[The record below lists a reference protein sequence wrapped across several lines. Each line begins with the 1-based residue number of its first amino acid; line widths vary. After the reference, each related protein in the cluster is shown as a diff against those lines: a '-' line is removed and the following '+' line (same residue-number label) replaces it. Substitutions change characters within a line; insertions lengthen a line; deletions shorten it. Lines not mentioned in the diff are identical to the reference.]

1 MRYAALF
8 VLIAV
13 IMLTGCSQAKS
24 YQMGDLQ
31 VEVLDRPAAISQ
43 SLVVVGWCERVFL
56 NNDGHCRSDKMNDMQ
71 VFVQTGFV
79 TSLMGPVI
87 QAGGMV
93 GAGALIGDG
102 LSESGSSVNQNSQ
115 SSQANLNAVNQTN
128 GRGPWR
134 HGYR

>member
-1 MRYAALF
+1 MRYAAPCA
-8 VLIAV
+8 LIAA
-13 IMLTGCSQAKS
+13 IMMTGCSQAKS

-56 NNDGHCRSDKMNDMQ
+56 NADGNCRSDKMRDMQ
-71 VFVQTGFV
+71 VFVQTGVV

-87 QAGGMV
+87 QAGGMI

-102 LSESGSSVNQNSQ
+102 LSKSGSNVNQNSQ
-115 SSQANLNAVNQTN
+115 SSQANLNAISQTN